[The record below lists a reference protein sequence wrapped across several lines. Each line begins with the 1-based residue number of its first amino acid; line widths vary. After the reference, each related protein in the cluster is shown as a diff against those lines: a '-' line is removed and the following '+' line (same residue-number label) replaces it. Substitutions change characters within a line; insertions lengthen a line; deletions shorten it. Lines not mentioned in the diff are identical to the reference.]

1 MFDYNKAPT
10 QKVFDDIKSAALA
23 IWRTYDDTYG
33 YQSEKVNRI
42 KDLKN
47 ISDNYGYIVGMF
59 DSSNQNKLFQSVKL
73 PKTKELLKQLICAD
87 ESGLPK
93 F

>member
-1 MFDYNKAPT
+1 MFDYYKAPN
-10 QKVFDDIKSAALA
+10 QEVFDDIKTAALA

-59 DSSNQNKLFQSVKL
+59 DSWNQNKLFRSVKL
-73 PKTKELLKQLICAD
+73 PETKELLKQLIYVD
-87 ESGLPK
+87 ELALPK

>member
-73 PKTKELLKQLICAD
+73 PETKELLKQLICAD